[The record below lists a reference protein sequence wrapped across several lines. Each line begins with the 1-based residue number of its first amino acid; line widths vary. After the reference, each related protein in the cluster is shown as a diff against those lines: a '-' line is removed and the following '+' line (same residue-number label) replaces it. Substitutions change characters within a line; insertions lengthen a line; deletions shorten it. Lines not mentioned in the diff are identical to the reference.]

1 MQNKVIIGT
10 DVSKLSLDNAIKTA
24 QANCRVANTSKG
36 FKQWLAWALNFGTKE
51 ELHVVME
58 HTGYYSYQFELF
70 LQSHK
75 IVYTK
80 VHALEIKRSAGLVRG
95 KNDKTDAMMISVYGW
110 LRREHLKAEK
120 IAAAVITELK
130 DFISLRDKLV
140 RDRSGYKS
148 RIKEQSATRK
158 YAKSHLQIRIQIRQ
172 IKELTEDIKQV
183 EKAMKQLIKQYAELQ
198 KNYDLL
204 ISIKGIGFV
213 IAAYM
218 LAYTENFTKF
228 TDSSKFNCYAGLVP
242 FEHSSGTSIRGKSRV
257 SHFANKKA
265 KRLLNLAASVAIQHN
280 AELKQYY
287 QRRVAE
293 GKSKIGTL
301 NIIRKKL
308 VDRMFAI
315 IKRQTPYQEN
325 LNIAA

>member
-10 DVSKLSLDNAIKTA
+10 DVSKLSLDNAIQTA
-24 QANCRVANTSKG
+24 QVHSRVANTPKG
-36 FKQWLAWALNFGTKE
+36 FKQWLTWVLSFGKKE
-51 ELHVVME
+51 ALHVVME

-70 LQSHK
+70 LQSHR
-75 IVYTK
+75 IAYTK
-80 VHALEIKRSAGLVRG
+80 VNALEIKRSSGLVRG
-95 KNDKTDAMMISVYGW
+95 KNDKTDAMMISLYGW
-110 LRREHLKAEK
+110 LRREQLKEEK
-120 IAAAVITELK
+120 IPAAVITELK

-140 RDRSGYKS
+140 RDRSGYKA
-148 RIKEQSATRK
+148 RLKEQNATRK
-158 YAKSHLQIRIQIRQ
+158 YAKSHLQNKIQNKK
-172 IKELTEDIKQV
+172 IKELSEDIKQV
-183 EKAMKQLIKQYAELQ
+183 EKAMKQLIKQHAELQ
-198 KNYDLL
+198 NNYDLL
-204 ISIKGIGFV
+204 VSIKGIGFV

-218 LAYTENFTKF
+218 LAYTNNFTKF
-228 TDSSKFNCYAGLVP
+228 DDSSKFNCYAGLVP
-242 FEHSSGTSIRGKSRV
+242 FEHTSGTSIRGKSRV

-280 AELKQYY
+280 QELRGYY
-287 QRRVAE
+287 QRRVTE

-315 IKRQTPYQEN
+315 IKRQTPYQPN

>member
-1 MQNKVIIGT
+1 MENKVIIGT
-10 DVSKLSLDNAIKTA
+10 DVSKLTLDNA
-24 QANCRVANTSKG
+24 VNTSGIHIKVDNTVKG
-36 FKQWLAWALNFGTKE
+36 FRQWLKWALGFGSKDQ
-51 ELHVVME
+51 LHVVME

-70 LQSHK
+70 LQSRQ
-75 IVYTK
+75 IAYTK
-80 VHALEIKRSAGLVRG
+80 VNALEIKRSVGLVRG
-95 KNDKTDAMMISVYGW
+95 KSDKTDAVMISEYGW
-110 LRREHLKAEK
+110 LRRDQLKINEVPE
-120 IAAAVITELK
+120 AVITEIK

-140 RDRSGYKS
+140 RDRSGYKA
-148 RIKEQSATRK
+148 RMKEQNATRK
-158 YAKSHLQIRIQIRQ
+158 YAKNHLQNKIQSKQ
-172 IKELTEDIKQV
+172 IKELTDNIKQV
-183 EKAMKQLIKQYAELQ
+183 EKAIKQLIKQHIDLQ
-198 KNYDLL
+198 KNYELL
-204 ISIKGIGFV
+204 VSIKAIGFV

-218 LAYTENFTKF
+218 LAYTNNFRKF
-228 TDSSKFNCYAGLVP
+228 TESSKFNCYAGLVP
-242 FEHSSGTSIRGKSRV
+242 FDHTSGTSIRGKSRV

-280 AELKQYY
+280 QELKKYY

-325 LNIAA
+325 LNLAA